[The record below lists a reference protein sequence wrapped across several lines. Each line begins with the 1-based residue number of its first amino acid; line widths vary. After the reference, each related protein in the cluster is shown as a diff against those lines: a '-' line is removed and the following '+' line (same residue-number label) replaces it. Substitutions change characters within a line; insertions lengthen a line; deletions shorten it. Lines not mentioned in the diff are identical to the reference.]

1 MTNLK
6 YYRLD
11 RKNIT
16 EEQFEQIVAVESED
30 GYTEDQLRRIWFE
43 DEKDDNF
50 VCVDGDKIIAHIS
63 YNPQSKRR
71 NGSLYM
77 INLSVLPEYRRK
89 GIAMGLINT
98 ATEYYMSQ
106 DQTLPMSLSVDKDNI
121 PALRLYQKVGFEIK
135 DPVCEVDEDD
145 EPYIMESNLLNI
157 RETIRKISRQLEE
170 KY

>member
-1 MTNLK
+1 MNNFK

-11 RKNIT
+11 RRDIT
-16 EEQFEQIVAVESED
+16 EEQLQQIVAVESED
-30 GYTEDQLRRIWFE
+30 GYTEYQLRKIWIE

-50 VCVDGDKIIAHIS
+50 VCVDGDKIVAHIS

-71 NGSLYM
+71 NGSIYM
-77 INLSVLPEYRRK
+77 INLSVLPEYRRN
-89 GIAMGLINT
+89 GIAIGLINT
-98 ATEYYMSQ
+98 ATEYYISQ
-106 DQTLPMSLSVDKDNI
+106 NQALPMSLSVDKDNI

-145 EPYIMESNLLNI
+145 EQYIMESNLLNI